1 MSAESGVDP
10 AALRIQWE
18 KEKKTYPKS
27 DAEKE
32 RIRNILKGNVL
43 FQVNCCRGCVCP
55 FGSLCYCIGLQYG
68 SRSTTNRPPL
78 QRPTQQGLD
87 EDTAAI
93 LVDAMFP
100 EEHNDGDVIIRQG
113 DQGKN
118 FYVVDAG
125 TPEVYLRDKDSDTE
139 KKVLSYTEGDSFGE
153 LALMYNAP
161 RAATVK
167 ASGAVKLW
175 ALDRLTFR
183 VILQDSTMK
192 KRDMHKTFL
201 EKVRQG
207 GLYHLG
213 VRGSLHFI
221 VVAVSLY
228 LSGQDPL
235 QPLRVRAPHHC
246 RLAGARVLPGQ
257 HQDHQPRRGRRQVL
271 HYREGNAAIAA
282 AAAAQPLCA
291 HAACS
296 LLTLLICEQGEVV
309 CTVNA
314 NGEER
319 EVLTCKEGNYFGEI
333 ALLTNQPRKATVSA
347 AQQPLAIRLR
357 LALLG

>member
-1 MSAESGVDP
+1 
-10 AALRIQWE
+10 
-18 KEKKTYPKS
+18 
-27 DAEKE
+27 
-32 RIRNILKGNVL
+32 
-43 FQVNCCRGCVCP
+43 
-55 FGSLCYCIGLQYG
+55 
-68 SRSTTNRPPL
+68 
-78 QRPTQQGLD
+78 
-87 EDTAAI
+87 
-93 LVDAMFP
+93 MFP

-207 GLYHLG
+207 GLYHFGCTYEAHCILLLLPCLCTCQ
-213 VRGSLHFI
+213 VKILSNLSEYERLTIADSLVPESYPANTKI
-221 VVAVSLY
+221 IS
-228 LSGQDPL
+228 
-235 QPLRVRAPHHC
+235 
-246 RLAGARVLPGQ
+246 
-257 HQDHQPRRGRRQVL
+257 
-271 HYREGNAAIAA
+271 
-282 AAAAQPLCA
+282 
-291 HAACS
+291 
-296 LLTLLICEQGEVV
+296 QGEVGDKFYIIEKV
-309 CTVNA
+309 T
-314 NGEER
+314 R
-319 EVLTCKEGNYFGEI
+319 
-333 ALLTNQPRKATVSA
+333 LLLLLLLLSHCVHTLPAVSS
-347 AQQPLAIRLR
+347 RC
-357 LALLG
+357 